1 MNPEWFKDR
10 LRELRQAAGLSRNEL
25 ADKVGGETTGRTIEG
40 LEQGRRLPGWE
51 MILRLSTALGVEC
64 SEFTRQPGAL
74 PPPRAG
80 RPKKQAGGAPSAP
93 GKTSAADTSKPRIR
107 QRKAKGG

>member
-51 MILRLSTALGVEC
+51 MILRLSSALGVEC
-64 SEFTRQPGAL
+64 SEFTKQPGDL

-80 RPKKQAGGAPSAP
+80 RPKRHAAP
-93 GKTSAADTSKPRIR
+93 GKSAAADTSKPRTR